1 MAELVSSP
9 VAETR
14 RPQMFPVLTAAEL
27 RRIERFGTRR
37 RYRDGEFLV
46 KAGQPGPGMCVV
58 LSGKIVV
65 LRHDG
70 LGHISPIAELGQG
83 EFAAELAELTGHPA
97 PVDVRAEGDVEALVV
112 PADGLRALMVA
123 EAELGE
129 RMLRA
134 LILRRVYLIES
145 KAAGPI
151 LVGALVL
158 PDMIRLQGF
167 LTRNGQPYNIVD
179 PENDPDAAQMIERL
193 SPDQTDY
200 PLVVCPDGTVLR
212 NPSEQ
217 ELALCIGLLDETTAR
232 RVYDVAI
239 VGAGPAGLSTAVYA
253 ASEGLSVLVV
263 DTRAFG
269 GQAGASARIENYL
282 GFPTGISGQALTAR
296 AFVQA
301 QKFGAQFVLPLTV
314 SRLDCR
320 AAGERPMALEMSD
333 GWRVQARAV
342 VVASG
347 ARYRKLALPNLE
359 QFENRGVWYWA
370 SPIEA
375 RLCANAEVIIVGGGN
390 SAGQAAAFL
399 SAHAAKVWIVVRGR
413 GLAETMSRYLIER
426 IEAAPNVEVLAE
438 TEIVELR
445 GSAREGLQGVRW
457 RHRPSGAETTKP
469 IRHVFLFLGAE
480 PATEWLK
487 DCGIDVDR
495 SGFVRTGADVASPIG
510 EHRPSAHETS
520 VRGVFAVGDVRY
532 GSVKRVGGA
541 IGEGA
546 NVVAQLHGVLEAV
559 PAASEG
565 RVSEGDR
572 RGSSPDRPGPR

>member
-1 MAELVSSP
+1 MTEPVLPS

-27 RRIERFGTRR
+27 RRIERFGARR
-37 RYRDGEFLV
+37 RYRDGAFLA
-46 KAGQPGPGMCVV
+46 KAGEPSPGMCVV

-70 LGHISPIAELGQG
+70 LGHISPIVEMGPG
-83 EFAAELAELTGHPA
+83 EFAAELAELSGHPA

-129 RMLRA
+129 RILRA

-158 PDMIRLQGF
+158 PNMIRLQGF
-167 LTRNGQPYNIVD
+167 LTRNGQPYSILD
-179 PENDPDAAQMIERL
+179 PETDPEALPMIERL

-263 DTRAFG
+263 EGRAFG

-301 QKFGAQFVLPLTV
+301 QKFGAQFVIPLTV

-320 AAGERPMALEMSD
+320 GGGEQPMALEMSD
-333 GWRVQARAV
+333 GWRVQAKAV
-342 VVASG
+342 VIASG

-359 QFENRGVWYWA
+359 QFQNRGIWYWA

-375 RLCANAEVIIVGGGN
+375 KLCANAEVIIVGGGN
-390 SAGQAAAFL
+390 SAGQAAVFL
-399 SAHAAKVWIVVRGR
+399 SAHVAKVWILVRGD
-413 GLAETMSRYLIER
+413 GLAETMSRYLIDR
-426 IEAAPNVEVLAE
+426 IAAAPNIEVLAE
-438 TEIVELR
+438 TEIVELI
-445 GSAREGLQGVRW
+445 GSEQGGLQKVRW
-457 RHRPSGAETTKP
+457 RHRPSGTETERP
-469 IRHVFLFLGAE
+469 IRHVFLFLGAT

-495 SGFVRTGADVASPIG
+495 TGFIRTGPDVEAPCPN
-510 EHRPSAHETS
+510 RPPSTHETN
-520 VRGVFAVGDVRY
+520 VQGVFAVGDVRY
-532 GSVKRVGGA
+532 CSVKRVGAA

-546 NVVAQLHGVLEAV
+546 NVVAEVHGLLQALNVAE
-559 PAASEG
+559 
-565 RVSEGDR
+565 
-572 RGSSPDRPGPR
+572 

>member
-1 MAELVSSP
+1 MTEPVLPS

-27 RRIERFGTRR
+27 RRIERFGARR
-37 RYRDGEFLV
+37 RYRDGAFLA
-46 KAGQPGPGMCVV
+46 KAGEPSPGMCVV

-70 LGHISPIAELGQG
+70 LGHISPIVEMGPG
-83 EFAAELAELTGHPA
+83 EFAAELAELSGHPA
-97 PVDVRAEGDVEALVV
+97 PVDVRAVGDVEALVV
-112 PADGLRALMVA
+112 PADGVRALMVA

-129 RMLRA
+129 RILRA

-158 PDMIRLQGF
+158 PNMIRLQGF
-167 LTRNGQPYNIVD
+167 LTRNGQPYSILD
-179 PENDPDAAQMIERL
+179 PETDPEALQMIERL

-263 DTRAFG
+263 EGRAFG

-301 QKFGAQFVLPLTV
+301 QKFGAQFVIPLTV

-320 AAGERPMALEMSD
+320 GGGEQPMALEMSD
-333 GWRVQARAV
+333 GWRVRARTV
-342 VVASG
+342 VIASG

-359 QFENRGVWYWA
+359 QFENRGIWYWA

-375 RLCANAEVIIVGGGN
+375 RLCANAEVVIVGGGN
-390 SAGQAAAFL
+390 SAGQAVVFL
-399 SAHAAKVWIVVRGR
+399 SAHVAKVWMLVRGR
-413 GLAETMSRYLIER
+413 DLSESMSRYLVDR
-426 IEAAPNVEVLAE
+426 IKAASNVEVVTE

-445 GSAREGLQGVRW
+445 GSAREGLHGVRW
-457 RHRPSGAETTKP
+457 RHRASGAETAKP

-495 SGFVRTGADVASPIG
+495 SGFIRTGVDIASASG
-510 EHRPSAHETS
+510 KHRPSAHETS
-520 VRGVFAVGDVRY
+520 ARGIFAVGDIRY
-532 GSVKRVGGA
+532 GSIKRVGAA

-546 NVVAQLHGVLEAV
+546 NVVAQLHAVLEALTA
-559 PAASEG
+559 PTS
-565 RVSEGDR
+565 
-572 RGSSPDRPGPR
+572 

>member
-1 MAELVSSP
+1 MVELVSSS

-27 RRIERFGTRR
+27 RRLERFGQRR
-37 RYRDGEFLV
+37 RYRDGEFLA
-46 KAGQPGPGMCVV
+46 KTGAPSPGMCIV

-70 LGHISPIAELGQG
+70 LGHVAPIVEMRQG
-83 EFAAELAELTGHPA
+83 EFAAELAELSGHPA
-97 PVDVRAEGDVEALVV
+97 LVDVRAEGDVEALIV
-112 PADGLRALMVA
+112 PTDGLRAVMVA

-129 RMLRA
+129 RIMRA

-145 KAAGPI
+145 HAAGPT
-151 LVGALVL
+151 LVGAPTL

-167 LTRNGQPYNIVD
+167 LTRNGHPYSVID
-179 PENDPDAAQMIERL
+179 PESDPASMQMIARL
-193 SPDQTDY
+193 SPADAVY

-217 ELALCIGLLDETTAR
+217 ELALYIGLLDETTAR
-232 RVYDVAI
+232 RVYDVVV

-301 QKFGAQFVLPLTV
+301 QKFGADFIIPLTV
-314 SRLDCR
+314 SRLDCQPG
-320 AAGERPMALEMSD
+320 AERPMTLEMSD

-375 RLCANAEVIIVGGGN
+375 RLCRDAEVIIVGGGN
-390 SAGQAAAFL
+390 SAGQAAVFL

-413 GLAETMSRYLIER
+413 GLAETMSRYLVDR
-426 IEAAPNVEVLAE
+426 IEATANIEVVTE
-438 TEIVELR
+438 TEIVELS
-445 GSAREGLQGVRW
+445 GSPRDGLQGVRW
-457 RHRPSGAETTKP
+457 RHRPSGAETVRP
-469 IRHVFLFLGAE
+469 IRHIFLFLGAE
-480 PATEWLK
+480 PATDWLR
-487 DCGIDVDR
+487 DCGIEVCR
-495 SGFVRTGADVASPIG
+495 SGFVHTGADVGSPVG
-510 EHRPSAHETS
+510 GHRPSAHETS
-520 VRGVFAVGDVRY
+520 VRGVFAVGDVRH

-546 NVVAQLHGVLEAV
+546 NVVAQLHDVLE
-559 PAASEG
+559 ET
-565 RVSEGDR
+565 RVRSGN
-572 RGSSPDRPGPR
+572 

>member
-1 MAELVSSP
+1 MVELVSSS

-14 RPQMFPVLTAAEL
+14 RPQMFPVLTPAEL
-27 RRIERFGTRR
+27 RRIERFGQRR
-37 RYRDGEFLV
+37 RYRDGEFLT
-46 KAGQPGPGMCVV
+46 KAGTPSPGMCIV

-70 LGHISPIAELGQG
+70 LGHIAPIVEMKQG
-83 EFAAELAELTGHPA
+83 EFAAELAELSGHPA
-97 PVDVRAEGDVEALVV
+97 LVDVRAVGDVEALIV
-112 PADGLRALMVA
+112 PTESLRALMVA

-129 RMLRA
+129 RILRA

-145 KAAGPI
+145 HSAGPV
-151 LVGALVL
+151 LVGEPTL

-167 LTRNGQPYNIVD
+167 LTRNGHPHSVID
-179 PENDPDAAQMIERL
+179 PKSDPDSMRMIARL
-193 SPDQTDY
+193 SPADEVY

-217 ELALCIGLLDETTAR
+217 ELALYIGLLDETTAR
-232 RVYDVAI
+232 RVYDVVV

-253 ASEGLSVLVV
+253 GSEGLSVLVV
-263 DTRAFG
+263 DARAFG

-301 QKFGAQFVLPLTV
+301 QKFGAQFVIPLTV
-314 SRLDCR
+314 ARLDCQPD
-320 AAGERPMALEMSD
+320 AERPMTLEMSD

-347 ARYRKLALPNLE
+347 ARYRKLPLPNLE

-375 RLCANAEVIIVGGGN
+375 RLCRNAEVIIVGGGN
-390 SAGQAAAFL
+390 SAGQAAVFL

-413 GLAETMSRYLIER
+413 GVAETMSRYLVDR
-426 IEAAPNVEVLAE
+426 IEATANIEVVTE
-438 TEIVELR
+438 TEIVELS
-445 GSAREGLQGVRW
+445 GSPRDGLQGVRW
-457 RHRPSGAETTKP
+457 RHRPSGAETVRP

-480 PATEWLK
+480 PATDWLK
-487 DCGIDVDR
+487 DCGIEVCR
-495 SGFVRTGADVASPIG
+495 SGFVHTGFDVHFPMGA
-510 EHRPSAHETS
+510 HRPSAHETS
-520 VRGVFAVGDVRY
+520 VRGVFAVGDVRH

-546 NVVAQLHGVLEAV
+546 NVVAQLHDVLE
-559 PAASEG
+559 ET
-565 RVSEGDR
+565 RVRSGN
-572 RGSSPDRPGPR
+572 